1 MYTLITE
8 VLFLFVTNL
17 IPFFMLINRHLVPS
31 RLVKFFFHV
40 CKKFYQFHTNN
51 DCYSSA
57 YYVPMFFIYL
67 LSIQNFVLISSNVM
81 QYLLS
86 SSMDKTVK
94 LWHIS
99 SLPCLKTFSHSD
111 YGITYPFHC
120 HLSYFASSTLMF
132 LYCTCIS
139 VTCIQFNPV
148 DDRYFIS
155 GSLDEKVRIWNI
167 QNREIVDWNDLHE
180 MVTAA
185 CYAPDGQV

>member
-1 MYTLITE
+1 MIGT
-8 VLFLFVTNL
+8 VLFLCTHV
-17 IPFFMLINRHLVPS
+17 FF
-31 RLVKFFFHV
+31 
-40 CKKFYQFHTNN
+40 
-51 DCYSSA
+51 SSVI
-57 YYVPMFFIYL
+57 YVFL
-67 LSIQNFVLISSNVM
+67 LISSNVM

-99 SLPCLKTFSHSD
+99 SVSCLKTFSHSD
-111 YGITYPFHC
+111 YGITYPLHYGIF
-120 HLSYFASSTLMF
+120 LTLLALLLFF
-132 LYCTCIS
+132 LYCTCIP

-180 MVTAA
+180 MVTAV